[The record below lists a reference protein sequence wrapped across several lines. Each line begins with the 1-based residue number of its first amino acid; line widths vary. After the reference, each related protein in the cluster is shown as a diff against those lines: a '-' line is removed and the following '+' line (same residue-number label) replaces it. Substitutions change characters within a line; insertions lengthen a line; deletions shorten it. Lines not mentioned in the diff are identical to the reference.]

1 MKKLLAL
8 LLALVMLL
16 SLAACGGSAGGKESQ
31 GETPSSE
38 AESGG
43 ETPVSDRLLN
53 VHVSAAIQ
61 SVDPMGTGSGDDFEV
76 IGHMI
81 DGLILLLGDGSLTP
95 GLAETWEVSEDQLT
109 WTFHLRDANWSN
121 GNGVYA
127 PVTASDFVFA
137 WQRMVDPDNAAEYA
151 FIFGEAAGIVNASE
165 IVAGEKD
172 PSELG
177 VEAVDEKT
185 FAVHLIAPC
194 GFFET
199 LMYFPAFFPANQA
212 FIEECGD
219 LYATAPEYYLSCGPY
234 VMTDYSVAATAFTLS
249 KNAEYWDADNVLCAG
264 VNYKVI
270 LDYQEAYLAYQNGE
284 LDVAKLSSE
293 MVELVADDPEY
304 RPVMTGYLWYVTPN
318 ISAGKGLDNANI
330 RKALAL
336 SYDRQHI
343 ADYILKD
350 GSIPAYWFVPYG
362 LSTGPDGLD
371 YRKSVNQTE
380 TGSAD
385 TEYQYNPMD
394 IAAAQEAFAA
404 GLAELGVSSLSYTI
418 VVEDLETA
426 LYTAQFLKEQWET
439 NLPGLE
445 VTIASMP
452 KKERSDLMKG
462 HNFDLGIA
470 RWGPDYADPMTYMTL
485 WLSTSS
491 SYNYGLWNNPEY
503 DALINGVTNG
513 DYDTEGRWNVFKQAE
528 KLIEH
533 DFVILP
539 LYQNCD
545 ATLIKSNVSG
555 IEFHS
560 VGLNRVFIRTVI
572 A

>member
-8 LLALVMLL
+8 LLALIMLL
-16 SLAACGGSAGGKESQ
+16 SLAACGGSAGEESESEAP
-31 GETPSSE
+31 GSE

-43 ETPVSDRLLN
+43 EETADRFLN
-53 VHVSAAIQ
+53 VHVAAAIQ
-61 SVDPMGTGSGDDFEV
+61 SIDPLGTGAGDDFEV
-76 IGHMI
+76 IGHLI
-81 DGLILLLGDGSLTP
+81 DGLILLNGDGSLAP

-109 WTFHLRDANWSN
+109 WTFHLRDANWYN
-121 GNGVYA
+121 VNGVYA

-137 WQRMVDPDNAAEYA
+137 WQRMVDPNNAAEYA
-151 FIFGEAAGIVNASE
+151 FIFGDAAGIVNASE
-165 IVAGEKD
+165 IVAGEKA

-185 FAVHLIAPC
+185 LAVHLVAPC

-212 FIEECGD
+212 FVEECGD
-219 LYATAPEYYLSCGPY
+219 LYATAPEYFLSCGPY
-234 VMTDYSVAATAFTLS
+234 VMTDYSVAATAFTLTKS
-249 KNAEYWDADNVLCAG
+249 AEYWDAAAVICAG
-264 VNYKVI
+264 INYKVI

-293 MVELVADDPEY
+293 MVELVAADPEY

-318 ISAGKGLDNANI
+318 ISGGKGLENANI

-343 ADYILKD
+343 ADYIMKD
-350 GSIPAYWFVPYG
+350 GSIPAYWYVPYG

-371 YRKSVNQTE
+371 YRKSVNNTE
-380 TGSAD
+380 GGNAD

-426 LYTAQFLKEQWET
+426 LYVAQFLKEQWET
-439 NLPGLE
+439 NLAGLE
-445 VTIASMP
+445 ITIASMP

-462 HNFDLGIA
+462 HTFDLGIA

-485 WLSTSS
+485 WLSTSA

-503 DALINGVTNG
+503 DTLINGVTNG
-513 DYDTEGRWNVFKQAE
+513 EFDAEGRWATFKQAE
-528 KLIEH
+528 KLVAS
-533 DFVILP
+533 DYVIYP
-539 LYQNCD
+539 LYQTCD
-545 ATLIKSNVSG
+545 ATLIKTNVTG
-555 IEFHS
+555 VEFHT
-560 VGLNRVFIRTVI
+560 VGLNRVFIRAVI